1 MTSHPTSPQIPRTWD
16 ITAAP
21 YDAPDVQQLLLQFQ
35 AAQAD
40 TYGYADNPADTP
52 VTDYEPPHGLF
63 LLARDPSNR
72 PLGCGGWRLLTSTTG
87 EVKRMYV
94 HPDARGHTLGRQI
107 LERLEDDARQHGLT
121 HMQLETGV
129 ANHAAL
135 ALYRANGYQP
145 ISPYRL
151 GRNPNINRA
160 LRKAL

>member
-1 MTSHPTSPQIPRTWD
+1 MTSYPTSPQIPRTWE
-16 ITAAP
+16 ITTAP
-21 YDAPDVQQLLLQFQ
+21 YDSPDVQQLLLQFQ

-40 TYGYADNPADTP
+40 IYGYADNPADTP
-52 VTDYEPPHGLF
+52 GTDYEPPHGLF

-72 PLGCGGWRLLTSTTG
+72 PLGCGGWRLLTSATG
-87 EVKRMYV
+87 EIKRMYV
-94 HPDARGHTLGRQI
+94 HPNARGHTLGRQI

-135 ALYRANGYQP
+135 ALYSANGYQP

-151 GRNPNINRA
+151 GRNPTINRA